1 MNDAVVQQFD
11 IVENLNPVTRGRYP
25 FVVVLQHDRTSTLA
39 TLVVAPL
46 SNTSATLVPT
56 RLNPFI
62 RVGSR
67 DFVIVAEALPPSD
80 APNIP
85 ADQGAH
91 LAVARGPEDAAAARV
106 GPHQRAI

>member
-25 FVVVLQHDRTSTLA
+25 FVVVLQHDRTATLA

-46 SNTSATLVPT
+46 SNTRATSVPT

-67 DFVIVAEALPPSD
+67 DFVIVAEALAAVQKRTLGKVFDSADSHRYAIIAALD
-80 APNIP
+80 ALFTGI
-85 ADQGAH
+85 
-91 LAVARGPEDAAAARV
+91 
-106 GPHQRAI
+106 

>member
-1 MNDAVVQQFD
+1 LNDAIVQQFD

-25 FVVVLQHDRTSTLA
+25 FVVVLQHDRTSTLS

-46 SNTSATLVPT
+46 TNAGATLVPT

-67 DFVIVAEALPPSD
+67 DFVVVAEALAAVQKRTLGKVIDSAESHRYAIIAAID
-80 APNIP
+80 ALFTGI
-85 ADQGAH
+85 
-91 LAVARGPEDAAAARV
+91 
-106 GPHQRAI
+106 